1 MRRVISR
8 ARGLMLV
15 GLVALLGGGAAAGCS
30 RGGDKAPAGSAA
42 PTPTATPTPSP
53 GEVDLDGGTDGG
65 SAGSGEVDLG
75 GDGGQ
80 PRDEDV
86 CRKAV
91 QTYAR
96 LKGLTLDP
104 MQLRQ
109 FTLLCLDG
117 SADLA
122 TCIAK
127 ARGLRELEKCENAGG
142 PAAGGFAEAAEAV
155 GSRPRA
161 AECDEAIA
169 NLVKLVP
176 EVARDRADF
185 QRACMLGTRTQ
196 ASCVA
201 RARRAEDLSRCP

>member
-1 MRRVISR
+1 MRRVVSR

-15 GLVALLGGGAAAGCS
+15 GLVALLGGGAGCS
-30 RGGDKAPAGSAA
+30 RGGDRAPAGSAA
-42 PTPTATPTPSP
+42 PSQTPTTTPTPSP
-53 GEVDLDGGTDGG
+53 GELDLDGGP
-65 SAGSGEVDLG
+65 GSGEADFA

-104 MQLRQ
+104 MQIRQ

-117 SADLA
+117 SAELA

-142 PAAGGFAEAAEAV
+142 QASGGFAEAAEAV

>member
-1 MRRVISR
+1 MMRASGR
-8 ARGLMLV
+8 ARGLLLV
-15 GLVALLGGGAAAGCS
+15 GLCGLLGAGAGAACS
-30 RGGDKAPAGSAA
+30 RGGDKAPAGSA
-42 PTPTATPTPSP
+42 TPTPSATPMASGAGP
-53 GEVDLDGGTDGG
+53 GDVDLDGGLDG
-65 SAGSGEVDLG
+65 GEVDLG

-80 PRDEDV
+80 PRDEEV

-117 SADLA
+117 SAELA
-122 TCIAK
+122 ACIAR
-127 ARGLRELEKCENAGG
+127 ARGLRELEKCENTGG
-142 PAAGGFAEAAEAV
+142 PTAGGFAEAAEAV

-176 EVARDRADF
+176 EMARDRADF

>member
-1 MRRVISR
+1 MMR
-8 ARGLMLV
+8 ARGWAGVMMVWAV
-15 GLVALLGGGAAAGCS
+15 GVALAGGCSKRGDGAATQS
-30 RGGDKAPAGSAA
+30 
-42 PTPTATPTPSP
+42 PTPTPTQTATVGVQELDAGTT
-53 GEVDLDGGTDGG
+53 DDGG
-65 SAGSGEVDLG
+65 EEL

-80 PRDEDV
+80 PRDEEV

-117 SADLA
+117 SAELA

-127 ARGLRELEKCENAGG
+127 ARGLRELEKCENTGG
-142 PAAGGFAEAAEAV
+142 PTGGGFAEAAEAV

>member
-1 MRRVISR
+1 MMRVVGR

-15 GLVALLGGGAAAGCS
+15 GLVALLTGGAGAGCS
-30 RGGDKAPAGSAA
+30 RGADRAPQGSAS
-42 PTPTATPTPSP
+42 PTPTPTPGP
-53 GEVDLDGGTDGG
+53 GEVDPDGGMDG
-65 SAGSGEVDLG
+65 AGGEVDLGGG

-80 PRDEDV
+80 PRDEEV

-117 SADLA
+117 SAELA

-161 AECDEAIA
+161 SECDEAIA

-176 EVARDRADF
+176 EMARDRADF